1 MSTKQVNKDM
11 SFLDHL
17 EEFRWL
23 LIRSALAIVLGSI
36 VAFTFTQFIFDEIIF
51 GPKDPNFITYHFFC
65 DLSQA
70 IGFGDSFCVKQIP
83 IRIQSREMSGQFS
96 AHIWM
101 AITVG
106 VILCFP
112 YLLWELWKFISPAL
126 YQKEKKYA
134 IGFLMSTS
142 FLFFIGVLFGYFV
155 VTPLSINFLGNYS
168 VSKEIFNDIDLNS
181 YITLVRSAALA
192 CGIFFELPIIIFFL
206 TKMGLVDAA
215 FLRKSRKYVIVLIL
229 ILAALITPPDAI
241 SQIIVSIPIL
251 ILYEISILMSVYVG
265 KKSLTNS
272 LDLTTQ

>member
-1 MSTKQVNKDM
+1 MMLKKDTKEM

-23 LIRSALAIVLGSI
+23 LVRSAIAIVIGSI
-36 VAFTFTQFIFDEIIF
+36 IAFLFTQYIFDSIIF
-51 GPKDPNFITYHFFC
+51 GPKDPNFITYHWFC
-65 DLSQA
+65 ELSNF
-70 IGFGDSFCVKQIP
+70 IGFGDSFCVKEIP

-106 VILCFP
+106 IMLTFLF
-112 YLLWELWKFISPAL
+112 LLWEFWKFVSPAL
-126 YQKEKKYA
+126 YQNEKKYA
-134 IGFLMSTS
+134 VVFLIVTS
-142 FLFFIGVLFGYFV
+142 FLFFLGVVFGYFI

-168 VSKEIFNDIDLNS
+168 VSKQVFNDIDLNS
-181 YITLVRSAALA
+181 YITLVRTASLA

-215 FLRKSRKYVIVLIL
+215 FLRKSRKYVIVIIL
-229 ILAALITPPDAI
+229 FLAALITPPDAI
-241 SQIIVSIPIL
+241 SQSIVSIPIL
-251 ILYEISILMSVYVG
+251 ILYEISILMSVIVA

-272 LDLTTQ
+272 LETINK